1 MPLFCLISKLF
12 TLDNIIFNCAS
23 LNINYLGSII
33 FGIKQKGMEYLL
45 INKPEQLLI
54 RLQLYDVPKY
64 LVKYLQMRTIKYF

>member
-12 TLDNIIFNCAS
+12 TLDNIIFNYAS

-64 LVKYLQMRTIKYF
+64 LVKYLQMRTMKYF